1 MKPLIF
7 QFKEYPKDAALDYSL
22 IEYNETLNLSIS
34 KATGR
39 PAIDVLSMDTETFT
53 KSEEEVSDADS
64 DKISALTDTV
74 TNTRMEKEESDS
86 DDYRLRALMDTMTKT
101 SELPEEV
108 TDSDTDRPSMHA
120 LMDTSTFTE
129 DTESTD
135 EDKDWK

>member
-7 QFKEYPKDAALDYSL
+7 QFKESPKDTALDYSL

-64 DKISALTDTV
+64 DRISALMDTV
-74 TNTRMEKEESDS
+74 TNTRMEEEETDS
-86 DDYRLRALMDTMTKT
+86 DDYRLRTLMDTITKT
-101 SELPEEV
+101 SYDELEV
-108 TDSDTDRPSMHA
+108 SDSDRDRIAMQM
-120 LMDTSTFTE
+120 LMDTSTRTE
-129 DTESTD
+129 AVETTD